1 MVVVRYP
8 IKLNV
13 KPSPYPLIKSIALV
27 QGDTANVFA
36 IELQEDKQPFNIEDC
51 YVTATFKK
59 ADDNV
64 VVLAGEIIDAT
75 NGLVDIPIY
84 LQAVSCVGKTYCTI
98 EVYNNNDLRL
108 TSIMFEF
115 DVVEQLGHGEDI
127 ESVTEYTIYKN

>member
-1 MVVVRYP
+1 MAVVRYP

-59 ADDNV
+59 
-64 VVLAGEIIDAT
+64 LM
-75 NGLVDIPIY
+75 
-84 LQAVSCVGKTYCTI
+84 
-98 EVYNNNDLRL
+98 
-108 TSIMFEF
+108 IMLLF
-115 DVVEQLGHGEDI
+115 
-127 ESVTEYTIYKN
+127 